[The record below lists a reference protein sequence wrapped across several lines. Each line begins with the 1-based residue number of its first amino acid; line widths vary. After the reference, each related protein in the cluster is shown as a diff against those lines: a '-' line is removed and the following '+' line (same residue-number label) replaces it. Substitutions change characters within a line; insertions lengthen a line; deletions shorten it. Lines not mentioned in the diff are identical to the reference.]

1 MEKHQTSHRQVN
13 LRQHLKSGWRSTTK
27 RKKRL
32 NVKMHQGNLLHSQV
46 TPYHQVFLPYGNCLL
61 HCYHH
66 LLEGTLNSQEKSGV
80 NFCLTY
86 GIFHAWVPQSNP
98 CCHLLITSII
108 IQEVYDIQ
116 RLSTF
121 TQRATC
127 IHNHCHYPS
136 VTHSAAPRVPLFC
149 SFHILMS
156 SVIYYWTDTLQLW
169 IYLLNR
175 LRSSLYLLISCVS
188 SDDV

>member
-46 TPYHQVFLPYGNCLL
+46 TPYHQVFLLYGNCLL

-80 NFCLTY
+80 NCCLTY
-86 GIFHAWVPQSNP
+86 GFFYAWVPAVIFWSPPSSFKRSMIFKGWVHLHRGLLASITIVIIHQWRTQQRLV
-98 CCHLLITSII
+98 CHFF
-108 IQEVYDIQ
+108 V
-116 RLSTF
+116 LSTF
-121 TQRATC
+121 W
-127 IHNHCHYPS
+127 CH
-136 VTHSAAPRVPLFC
+136 
-149 SFHILMS
+149 
-156 SVIYYWTDTLQLW
+156 LW
-169 IYLLNR
+169 SITEQTNGNFE
-175 LRSSLYLLISCVS
+175 SIC
-188 SDDV
+188 

>member
-46 TPYHQVFLPYGNCLL
+46 TPYHQVFLLYGNCLL

-80 NFCLTY
+80 NCCLTY

-116 RLSTF
+116 RLSTC

-136 VTHSAAPRVPLFC
+136 VTHSAAPRVPPFLFFLFFFFTEQTHC
-149 SFHILMS
+149 
-156 SVIYYWTDTLQLW
+156 
-169 IYLLNR
+169 NR
-175 LRSSLYLLISCVS
+175 EFIC
-188 SDDV
+188 

>member
-1 MEKHQTSHRQVN
+1 
-13 LRQHLKSGWRSTTK
+13 
-27 RKKRL
+27 
-32 NVKMHQGNLLHSQV
+32 MHQGNLLHSQV
-46 TPYHQVFLPYGNCLL
+46 TPYHQVFLLYSYCLL

-66 LLEGTLNSQEKSGV
+66 LPEGTLNSQEKSGV
-80 NFCLTY
+80 NCCLTY
-86 GIFHAWVPQSNP
+86 GIFHAWVPQSNR
-98 CCHLLITSII
+98 CCHLLITPII
-108 IQEVYDIQ
+108 IREVYDIQ

-136 VTHSAAPRVPLFC
+136 VTHSAVPRVSLFC

-156 SVIYYWTDTLQLW
+156 SVIYYWTDTRQLW

-175 LRSSLYLLISCVS
+175 LRSSLYSLISCVS